1 VTGYKLDNLTLL
13 TENNAIGNVVTAGFW
28 ESDVIAALL
37 AGAPQKLIIFEPDN
51 ALYAQAKANYADES
65 NVEVRNATLSEKT
78 GEADY
83 FVFTPNRFS
92 SLLKPKQLLKIYRKN
107 SNDNVTSINVSTVQS
122 VCEQQKILPSAGNIL
137 LLGVNCPS
145 SILSDAAQT
154 DHLSYFDVII
164 VRQPKQGL
172 YESEQQQ
179 EALNTVLQENKFN
192 VLQELSHDPMYTQF
206 VFGRDHRGEKINAL
220 QAKVTATESRNAEV
234 SKQLAE
240 TESRASQF
248 ESSATELNSNYSKLK
263 AEYEGLTAN
272 VSALEIKGTELATQN
287 TQLDTAL
294 TQTKAQYDKLSAGS
308 AEKQTANEQMAAQVI
323 ALQNKQNELAGN
335 QKNKDDKIAE
345 LTKQRDQQTQGQ
357 QETKQ
362 RAEALKGQ
370 NEQLLAQVAALQT
383 KQNELSETQKNKDA
397 KIAEL
402 AAQRDQQ
409 AKGHQETKQ
418 QAESLKAQNEKL
430 SADRAQKLTEN
441 EQSAAQVTALQAK
454 HNELTETQKN
464 KDAKIA
470 ELAAQRDQQA
480 KGHQETKHQAE
491 SLKAQNDKLSAVS
504 AQQQTE
510 KEQLAAQVTALQ
522 AKHNELAKTQKN
534 KDAKIAELAQQREQ
548 QAQGHQETKQL
559 AVALKVENETRTA
572 ESAQQ
577 QTVIEQLTV
586 QVNVFE
592 TKQNELVETQKN
604 KDDKIAKLTAQR
616 DQQAKGHQETRQQ
629 AESLKAKNDEL
640 STLSTQ
646 KQTENEQLTA
656 QVAALQNKQNQLAE
670 SHKNKDAQIAELTAQ
685 RDQQTQEHQETKQLA
700 EALKVENET
709 LTAASAQQ
717 QTVVEQLTAQVNVF
731 ETKQHELVEGQ
742 KNKEAQIAELTKL
755 RDQKTHENQET
766 KQRAERL
773 NQQCEELKVYS
784 AARQKSADLALKLQT
799 KAQIDLDDLREKY
812 QHKHINEQ
820 KLVALISEL
829 RAKLQQAAE
838 YYYELQAKHPELN
851 EVTQNQVEPSN
862 IENYGTAP
870 VEAIEKKTRPAKRKK
885 RSKQAK
891 SVTRGKL

>member
-418 QAESLKAQNEKL
+418 QAEALK
-430 SADRAQKLTEN
+430 
-441 EQSAAQVTALQAK
+441 V
-454 HNELTETQKN
+454 
-464 KDAKIA
+464 
-470 ELAAQRDQQA
+470 
-480 KGHQETKHQAE
+480 
-491 SLKAQNDKLSAVS
+491 QNDKLSAVS

-766 KQRAERL
+766 KQRTERL